1 MNTFDLHRYP
11 FIRLIIPWMA
21 GVFCGDWFFDK
32 SSELFGSV
40 LVFCLFTCLSFLFYF
55 PKRHSLRWWFGL
67 SVFGLCFMG
76 GWIGITHQLKQTT
89 HSFPEKETVYR
100 VLLTDPPEQKERTFL
115 CRVFLKEQ
123 RDSTQVYSVDRKAIL
138 YLKSDSV
145 VAQWKGGEELLVSAR
160 ISSPVNGGNFDEFD
174 YARYLMRKGISGTGY
189 VSAEKWTLLSSS
201 SAATFSYHSCRLTAL
216 AYREKVL
223 SLYQKLGFD
232 GDELAV
238 LSALTIGDKTELS
251 ESVRESYSVS
261 GASHVLALSGLHIG
275 LLYALFFF
283 LLRPFAKC
291 GRTGRFLRS
300 VFLLL
305 FLWAFAF
312 FTGLSS
318 SVVRSACMFSM
329 LALADLFERKS
340 LSINTLA
347 ATAFVMLLCYPV
359 WLFDVGFQLS
369 FLAVAAIL
377 LIQKPIYQLFP
388 VKNRIGKYVWGLMS
402 VSIAAQLG
410 TAPLVLLYFS
420 RFSTHF
426 LWTNLVAIPLV
437 TFILYAAVLML
448 FLTPLPWIQGGVAV
462 VVRFLLKALN
472 TFVRWVEQLPY
483 ASMDGIWLYRME
495 VVGIYI
501 FFLLASYY
509 LMTRRAQNLLIC
521 LSFLL
526 LLGTYHTIMCWYDH
540 PQRSLV
546 FYNVRGCPAVHCIE
560 KDGNSWLN
568 YGDTL
573 ADKQRL
579 QRVAANYW
587 KRHQLLPPIELA
599 SDYQDTYLSVHDQI
613 LSFHGCRVC
622 MVTDNRW
629 RNKTAVSPLS
639 IHYLYLCKGYDGH
652 LGELTKLFH
661 PSCIVLDASLSE
673 YRKRLFE
680 DECRQLGIA
689 CYSLSVEGAL
699 HYPI

>member
-1 MNTFDLHRYP
+1 
-11 FIRLIIPWMA
+11 MA
-21 GVFCGDWFFDK
+21 GVFCGDWFFDGL
-32 SSELFGSV
+32 SELFWSV
-40 LVFCLFTCLSFLFYF
+40 CIFCLFACLSFLSYF
-55 PKRHSLRWWFGL
+55 SKRHSLRWCFGL

-76 GWIGITHQLKQTT
+76 GWVGITYQLKQAT
-89 HSFPEKETVYR
+89 HSFPEDETIYR

-123 RDSTQVYSVDRKAIL
+123 RDSTRVYPVNRKAIL

-145 VAQWKGGEELLVSAR
+145 VAPWKGGEELLVSAR
-160 ISSPVNGGNFDEFD
+160 MASPVNGGNFDEFD

-189 VSAEKWTLLSSS
+189 VSSEKWMLLSSAPS
-201 SAATFSYHSCRLTAL
+201 SPPFSYHSCRLTAL
-216 AYREKVL
+216 AYREKIL
-223 SLYQKLGFD
+223 SLYRKLGFD

-238 LSALTIGDKTELS
+238 LSALTLGDKTELS

-275 LLYALFFF
+275 LLYGLFFF
-283 LLRPFAKC
+283 LLRPVAKF
-291 GRTGRFLRS
+291 GRMGRCLRS
-300 VFLLL
+300 VLLL
-305 FLWAFAF
+305 LSLWAFAF

-329 LALADLFERKS
+329 LAFSDLFERKA

-388 VKNRIGKYVWGLMS
+388 VRNRVGKYVWGLMS

-426 LWTNLVAIPLV
+426 LLTNLVVIPLV
-437 TFILYAAVLML
+437 TLILYAAVLML
-448 FLTPLPWIQGGVAV
+448 CLTPLPWIQGGVAAFV
-462 VVRFLLKALN
+462 LFLLKALN
-472 TFVRWVEQLPY
+472 TFVQWVEQLPY
-483 ASMDGIWLYRME
+483 ASVDSIWLYRME
-495 VVGIYI
+495 VVGIYV
-501 FFLLASYY
+501 FFFLASYY
-509 LMTRRAQNLLIC
+509 LMNRRTRNLLVC

-526 LLGTYHTIMCWYDH
+526 LLGTYHTIMCWQDS

-560 KDGNSWLN
+560 RNGHSWLN

-587 KRHQLLPPIELA
+587 KRHHLLPPKTLT
-599 SDYQDTYLSVHDQI
+599 SDFEDTYLSVHGPI
-613 LSFHGCRVC
+613 LSFHGCRIC
-622 MVTDNRW
+622 MVSDNCW
-629 RNKTAVSPLS
+629 RNKMTVSPLLVQY
-639 IHYLYLCKGYDGH
+639 IYICKGYDGS
-652 LGELTKLFH
+652 LKELTGLFH
-661 PSCIVLDASLSE
+661 SSCVILDASLPE
-673 YRKRLFE
+673 YRKQHLKAECKRMRLH
-680 DECRQLGIA
+680 LV
-689 CYSLSVEGAL
+689 SLSEEGSVQFL
-699 HYPI
+699 L